1 MRLSLARFSL
11 STRSVKGWR
20 FFLLSAT
27 VLGIISLLAAWQP
40 FARNASV
47 NDDLGKMQ
55 GRWETTSEGTKIVMT
70 VASDQMSL
78 MPVLDTGI
86 VESLLA
92 RLSGGAD
99 EIQPE
104 QGAFRLAPASSPKAI
119 DLFGPN
125 GKIRPGI
132 YELDGPTLK
141 ICLWTGPP
149 IARRPASF
157 AASGKDYSTYVFR
170 RSGR

>member
-11 STRSVKGWR
+11 STRSVKSWR
-20 FFLLSAT
+20 FLLLSAT
-27 VLGIISLLAAWQP
+27 VLGIISLLAVWQR
-40 FARNASV
+40 FAHNASV
-47 NDDLGKMQ
+47 RDDLGRMQ

-70 VASDQMSL
+70 VAGDQMSL
-78 MPVLDTGI
+78 MPVLEMGV

-99 EIQPE
+99 QIQPE
-104 QGAFRLAPASSPKAI
+104 QGTFRLDPAPSPKAI
-119 DLFGPN
+119 DLIGPN

-141 ICLWTGPP
+141 IYLWTGPP

-157 AASGKDYSTYVFR
+157 AASGKDYTTYVFR